1 MRILLL
7 EDDLALGRALQ
18 AVLQDDGWLATWV
31 RLGADAE
38 RLLGQEAFA
47 ALLLDLGLPDG
58 DGVALLRRLRAAGH
72 ALPALLI
79 TARDSLEDRL
89 AGFDGG
95 ADDYLIKP
103 FDIPELL
110 ARLRALVRRA
120 GAEAGRTAASA
131 PTWTLGD
138 LLLDPRCLGV
148 SRAGQPLAPP
158 LSRTEFALLHMLAR
172 HPERIVTRAELEDG
186 VLPYSGGQTLD
197 VHMSNL
203 RRKIGDGYIRTVRG
217 VGYMALAAPAE
228 GARHEA

>member
-18 AVLQDDGWLATWV
+18 SVLHDDGYLATWV

-38 RLLGQEAFA
+38 RLLGQESFA

-58 DGVALLRRLRAAGH
+58 DGLALLRRLRAAGH
-72 ALPALLI
+72 RLPSLVI

-89 AGFDGG
+89 GGFDGG

-110 ARLRALVRRA
+110 ARLRAVVRRA
-120 GAEAGRTAASA
+120 GGPAAPEAH
-131 PTWTLGD
+131 WTLGD
-138 LLLDPRCLGV
+138 LTLDPRRLSV
-148 SRAGQPLAPP
+148 TRAGQPLP
-158 LSRTEFALLHMLAR
+158 LSRTEFTLLHTLAR
-172 HPERIVTRAELEDG
+172 HADRIVTRAELEDR

-217 VGYMALAAPAE
+217 VGYMVQH
-228 GARHEA
+228 GG

>member
-18 AVLQDDGWLATWV
+18 SVLNNDGYLTTWV

-38 RLLGQEAFA
+38 RLLAQEAFG

-58 DGVALLRRLRAAGH
+58 DGIGLLRRLRAAGH
-72 ALPALLI
+72 SLPSLVI

-89 AGFDGG
+89 NGFDGG

-110 ARLRALVRRA
+110 ARLRAVVRRA
-120 GAEAGRTAASA
+120 GGTAQ
-131 PTWTLGD
+131 PEPLWTLDD
-138 LLLDPRCLGV
+138 LVLDPRRLSVTRAGV
-148 SRAGQPLAPP
+148 SLA
-158 LSRTEFALLHMLAR
+158 LSRTEFALLHALVR
-172 HPERIVTRAELEDG
+172 HADRIVTRAELEDG
-186 VLPYSGGQTLD
+186 ALPCGGGQTLD

-217 VGYMALAAPAE
+217 VGYMVRH
-228 GARHEA
+228 AR

>member
-18 AVLQDDGWLATWV
+18 AVLHEDGWLATWV

-38 RLLGQEAFA
+38 RLLGQESFA

-58 DGVALLRRLRAAGH
+58 DGLALLRRLRAAGH
-72 ALPALLI
+72 GLPSLVI

-89 AGFDGG
+89 GGFDCG
-95 ADDYLIKP
+95 ADDYLVKP

-110 ARLRALVRRA
+110 ARLRAVVRRA
-120 GAEAGRTAASA
+120 GAGFAAA
-131 PTWTLGD
+131 PEPGWTLGD
-138 LLLDPRCLGV
+138 LVLDPRRLSV
-148 SRAGQPLAPP
+148 HRAGQPLP
-158 LSRTEFALLHMLAR
+158 LSPTEFALLHALVR
-172 HPERIVTRAELEDG
+172 HADRIVSRAELEDG

-217 VGYMALAAPAE
+217 VGYMVRD
-228 GARHEA
+228 GGRIGS

>member
-18 AVLQDDGWLATWV
+18 SVLNDDGYLTTWV

-38 RLLGQEAFA
+38 RLLGQDSFA

-58 DGVALLRRLRAAGH
+58 DGLALLRRLRAAGH
-72 ALPALLI
+72 QVPSLVI

-89 AGFDGG
+89 SGFDGG

-110 ARLRALVRRA
+110 ARLRAVVRRA
-120 GAEAGRTAASA
+120 GGPAAPESH
-131 PTWTLGD
+131 WTLGD
-138 LLLDPRCLGV
+138 LSIDPRRLSV
-148 SRAGQPLAPP
+148 TRAGQPVP
-158 LSRTEFALLHMLAR
+158 LSRTEFTLLHTLAR
-172 HPERIVTRAELEDG
+172 HADRIVTRAELEDR
-186 VLPYSGGQTLD
+186 VLPYSCGQTLD

-217 VGYMALAAPAE
+217 VGYMV
-228 GARHEA
+228 RHDR

>member
-18 AVLQDDGWLATWV
+18 SVLQDDGHLVTWV

-38 RLLGQEAFA
+38 RLLGEEPFA

-58 DGVALLRRLRAAGH
+58 DGIALLRRLRAAGH
-72 ALPALLI
+72 GLPSVVI

-89 AGFDGG
+89 DGFDGG

-110 ARLRALVRRA
+110 ARLRALARRA
-120 GAEAGRTAASA
+120 GEAPAGAADGGPA
-131 PTWTLGD
+131 WTLGD
-138 LLLDPRCLGV
+138 LVLDPRRLSV
-148 SRAGQPLAPP
+148 TRAGRALP
-158 LSRTEFALLHMLAR
+158 LSRTEFALLHTLVR
-172 HPERIVTRAELEDG
+172 HADRIVTRTELEDG

-217 VGYMALAAPAE
+217 VGYMV
-228 GARHEA
+228 RHEG